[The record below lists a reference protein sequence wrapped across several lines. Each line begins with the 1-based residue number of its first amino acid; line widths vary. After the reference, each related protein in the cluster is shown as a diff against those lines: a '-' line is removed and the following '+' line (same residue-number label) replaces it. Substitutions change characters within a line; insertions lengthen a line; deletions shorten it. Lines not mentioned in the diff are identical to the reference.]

1 MSSIVQFLLV
11 QDLAILG
18 FPSVRACRSDSHGTT
33 HLVGVDLKV
42 LLLIFL
48 LESVFKKKLPALLL
62 LLTILSIPT
71 LRIALGL

>member
-1 MSSIVQFLLV
+1 MVLFHGKV
-11 QDLAILG
+11 AN
-18 FPSVRACRSDSHGTT
+18 RRSDSHRTT

-62 LLTILSIPT
+62 LLTILSIAT